1 MRTDADELEAQM
13 FEAVALDPYPVG
25 ITVILFAVGVVL
37 LCQAIVRRYISNET
51 LRKAHEVGGYYL
63 TLVGTIYGILLGLV
77 VFDAMSKFQAAER
90 TVNSEAKSLLAI
102 YSLSDQFP
110 GVQEPI
116 KGLVREYVKG
126 VITVEWPLM
135 QRGEISHKSH
145 DVMLSL
151 IRLIRAIEP
160 KTQNQQSIYA
170 SLLAETNACWESRLD
185 RNKVSNFGV
194 PTAEW
199 VVLLVGATIVI
210 AFTFFFTI
218 ESHGIHLAMRGMV
231 TLLIAMSLYLVLLF
245 GAPFSGDLRVS
256 DKPFR
261 FVEQIVFR

>member
-1 MRTDADELEAQM
+1 
-13 FEAVALDPYPVG
+13 
-25 ITVILFAVGVVL
+25 
-37 LCQAIVRRYISNET
+37 
-51 LRKAHEVGGYYL
+51 
-63 TLVGTIYGILLGLV
+63 
-77 VFDAMSKFQAAER
+77 
-90 TVNSEAKSLLAI
+90 
-102 YSLSDQFP
+102 
-110 GVQEPI
+110 
-116 KGLVREYVKG
+116 
-126 VITVEWPLM
+126 M

-151 IRLIRAIEP
+151 IRLIRTIEP

-199 VVLLVGATIVI
+199 VVLLIGATIVI

-218 ESHGIHLAMRGMV
+218 ESHGIHLAMRAMV

-245 GAPFSGDLRVS
+245 GSRPSGYCACRTGHSGL
-256 DKPFR
+256 
-261 FVEQIVFR
+261 